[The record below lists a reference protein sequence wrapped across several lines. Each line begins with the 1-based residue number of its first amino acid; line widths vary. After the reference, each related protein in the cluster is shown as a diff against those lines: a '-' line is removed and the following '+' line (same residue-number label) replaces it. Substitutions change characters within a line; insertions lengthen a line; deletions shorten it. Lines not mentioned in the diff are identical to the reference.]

1 MIPYWAGMAL
11 FVAGVLV
18 GVFMIFLYEGE
29 E

>member
-1 MIPYWAGMAL
+1 MIPSWAGLAL
-11 FVAGVLV
+11 FIAGILV